1 MLYLENLN
9 DAKGKQESGLE
20 CTPWASQF
28 HVIKVIDY
36 LMITYEEDYQKT
48 ISVIKSKV
56 R

>member
-20 CTPWASQF
+20 CTPWASHS

-36 LMITYEEDYQKT
+36 LIITYEADFQKN